1 MRDSSITIISDP
13 VFDQAMTLRQSFHV
27 LSKFLEQF
35 NVRGPQE
42 TDLLA
47 SWLELQQ
54 DGGTEDPAQLDD
66 FLECARAVLGHG
78 A

>member
-1 MRDSSITIISDP
+1 MTTISDP
-13 VFDQAMTLRQSFHV
+13 AFDQAMTLRQSFHV

-35 NVRGPQE
+35 NARGPQE
-42 TDLLA
+42 TDSLA

-54 DGGTEDPAQLDD
+54 DGGTADPAQLDD
-66 FLECARAVLGHG
+66 FLECARAVLGHD

>member
-1 MRDSSITIISDP
+1 MTTIRDT
-13 VFDQAMTLRQSFHV
+13 VFDQAITLRQSFHV

-35 NVRGPQE
+35 NARGSQE

-54 DGGTEDPAQLDD
+54 DGGTADPAQLDD
-66 FLECARAVLGHG
+66 FLECVRAVLRHG
-78 A
+78 T

>member
-1 MRDSSITIISDP
+1 MTTISDP
-13 VFDQAMTLRQSFHV
+13 AFDQAITLRQSFRV

-35 NVRGPQE
+35 NTRGSQE

-54 DGGTEDPAQLDD
+54 DGGTADLAQLDD
-66 FLECARAVLGHG
+66 FLECARAVLRHG